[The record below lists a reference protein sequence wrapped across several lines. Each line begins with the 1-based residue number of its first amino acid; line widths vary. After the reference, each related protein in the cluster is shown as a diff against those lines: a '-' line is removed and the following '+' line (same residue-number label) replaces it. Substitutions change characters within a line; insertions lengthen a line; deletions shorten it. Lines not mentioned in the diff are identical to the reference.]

1 MICGKLEQTP
11 RARIEN
17 IHRFRNGKSII
28 SCNVATL
35 NVIREVESAT
45 VHTNFPTECIFIESC
60 CYSVCENFLLLGMR
74 MTKIQL

>member
-1 MICGKLEQTP
+1 MREVGTNP
-11 RARIEN
+11 PSPNEN

-45 VHTNFPTECIFIESC
+45 VHTNCPTDCIFIESC
-60 CYSVCENFLLLGMR
+60 CYSVYEIFLLLGMR